1 MKKTSKAKKIDKLQK
16 IEDNAFNM
24 GTNAYEAFESSTN
37 FNALRAASMAYRVSM
52 QAMRD
57 QMRYTISK

>member
-1 MKKTSKAKKIDKLQK
+1 MKKTSKAKKLNKLQE
-16 IEDNAFNM
+16 IEDNAFDM
-24 GTNAYEAFESSTN
+24 GTKAYDAFKSSTN
-37 FNALRAASMAYRVSM
+37 FIALRAASMAYRVSM